1 MYLFKY
7 YLQIYRFVLA
17 VKSNFLRKKMAKLEK
32 FKEINYPKRYFQK
45 VLPMAIQINLIQI
58 SLAEFVLQVLQS
70 DYFVNLFTQKGNQN
84 YFMEI
89 S

>member
-32 FKEINYPKRYFQK
+32 FKEINHPKRYFQK

-58 SLAEFVLQVLQS
+58 RLAEFVLQVLQS
-70 DYFVNLFTQKGNQN
+70 DYFVNFFTQKGNQN